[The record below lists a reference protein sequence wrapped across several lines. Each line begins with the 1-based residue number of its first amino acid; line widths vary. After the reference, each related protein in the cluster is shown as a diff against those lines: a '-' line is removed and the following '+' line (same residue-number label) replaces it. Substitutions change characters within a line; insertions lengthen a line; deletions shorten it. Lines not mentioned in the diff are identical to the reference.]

1 MGLIDTKKIPKSEGN
16 MLGSVLLTAITNY
29 FADPK
34 HQQEYEEWL
43 KKRNEENKGSTSLTT

>member
-16 MLGSVLLTAITNY
+16 MLGGVLLTAITNY

-43 KKRNEENKGSTSLTT
+43 KKRNEENKGSASLTT